1 MDLSIAVAV
10 GAGLLSFLSP
20 CVLPLVPAYI
30 GQLSA
35 VAVVGRAEGR
45 APRWLAVSH
54 ALAYVVGFGAVFTI
68 LGITATYAAGPLFDY
83 LPVLRQVGGILLIVL
98 GLNLAGVLRIPAL
111 DRTWRPL
118 EAGAAGA
125 VANAT
130 GTVALGSGG
139 GTQARF
145 ADRLGGRIVSARSG
159 WAASFGLG
167 AIFAIGWTPCIG
179 VILGGILTLAA
190 AGNATLQGAVLL
202 AAYTTGLGVP
212 FIVIAA
218 LYDRAPALIR
228 PLVRHG
234 QLVSVIGGALVVLIG
249 IAMLFD
255 WLALLPQF
263 VPFNSQI

>member
-1 MDLSIAVAV
+1 MDLTIAVAV

-35 VAVVGRAEGR
+35 VAVVGRADGR

-54 ALAYVVGFGAVFTI
+54 ALAYVAGFGAVFTI

-83 LPVLRQVGGILLIVL
+83 LPFLRQAGGILLIVL

-130 GTVALGSGG
+130 GTMALQGG
-139 GTQARF
+139 EGTGARF
-145 ADRLGGRIVSARSG
+145 ADRLGGRIV
-159 WAASFGLG
+159 
-167 AIFAIGWTPCIG
+167 G
-179 VILGGILTLAA
+179 VRGG
-190 AGNATLQGAVLL
+190 
-202 AAYTTGLGVP
+202 
-212 FIVIAA
+212 
-218 LYDRAPALIR
+218 
-228 PLVRHG
+228 
-234 QLVSVIGGALVVLIG
+234 
-249 IAMLFD
+249 
-255 WLALLPQF
+255 WLALHQGQDCKCQHVFPDQRLGPGGHAEQLQVFFAHAESPCSLLTHMALTPHRCGPGPFEAAATALGSRIQSADWLSQSSKRTLPSSASLPGTSEF
-263 VPFNSQI
+263 SLSSVPK